1 MSSKVIYL
9 DHNATTPILPE
20 VVGAMADYHAAG
32 HANPSSPHQL
42 GREARRVLEAA
53 RLGIAR
59 LLGANVTGPDADRL
73 IFTSGGTE
81 ANNLALRGMVGQAP
95 GRVVISA
102 IEHPS
107 LVGAAAY
114 LAQQGYDIQRLSVSH
129 DGVVQPDQLSGL
141 LGEKTRLVSVMLGNN
156 ETGVLQ
162 PVGELAARCHELGI
176 AMHTDAVQV
185 VGKLLVNFR
194 SLGVSALSISAHKFH
209 GPSGIGALLV
219 RSGTQLE
226 PILFGGF
233 HEWGLRPGS
242 QSVAL
247 AVGMHRALELWYAE
261 RQARQE
267 RMTALRDRLE
277 DLLRAGVPEVVVN
290 GGNAQRLPH
299 TSNISFPGLDRQ
311 ALLMALDL
319 AGVACSTGSACAS
332 GSSEPSPVLLAMGC
346 PKAVT
351 GGALRLSIGAT
362 TTVEEV
368 ERAADCILRVAK
380 DLRAKKRRPFQATS
394 PRENVAES
402 L

>member
-1 MSSKVIYL
+1 
-9 DHNATTPILPE
+9 
-20 VVGAMADYHAAG
+20 MADYYASG
-32 HANPSSPHQL
+32 HANPSSPHQA

-53 RLGIAR
+53 RHGIAR

-81 ANNLALRGMVGQAP
+81 ANNLALRGMAAKGL

-107 LVGAAAY
+107 LVGAAAF
-114 LAQQGYDIQRLSVSH
+114 LAKQGYDIQQLGVSP
-129 DGVVQPDQLSGL
+129 DGVVQPGHLSKL
-141 LGEKTRLVSVMLGNN
+141 LRKRTRVVSVMLGNN

-162 PVGELAARCHELGI
+162 PVGELAAHCHELGI

-185 VGKLLVNFR
+185 VGKLPVNFR
-194 SLGVSALSISAHKFH
+194 SLGVSAMSISAHKFH

-242 QSVAL
+242 PSVAL
-247 AVGMHRALELWYAE
+247 AVGMHRALELWYADC
-261 RQARQE
+261 QTRQE
-267 RMTALRDRLE
+267 RMSALRDRLE
-277 DLLRAGVPEVVVN
+277 ELLRAGDPELVVN
-290 GGNAQRLPH
+290 GGNALRLPH
-299 TSNISFPGLDRQ
+299 TSSVSFPGLDRQ

-319 AGVACSTGSACAS
+319 AGVACSTGSACSS

-346 PKAVT
+346 PRTVIN
-351 GGALRLSIGAT
+351 GALRLSIGAT
-362 TTVEEV
+362 TTDEDV
-368 ERAADCILRVAK
+368 ERAADCIVRVAK
-380 DLRAKKRRPFQATS
+380 DLRAKKRRLFQATIS
-394 PRENVAES
+394 REKLAES